1 MTTDTSTTSELK
13 MAIIDLF
20 AGLLDDLEMNDG
32 TDSGYSDQAI
42 TEMHDRNVDLAGFL
56 VGSLGLSDATKDADG
71 YLVRAKLAEPLK
83 YVDEYMNQAS

>member
-13 MAIIDLF
+13 MAMIDLF
-20 AGLLDDLEMNDG
+20 AELLNDLEMNDG
-32 TDSGYSDQAI
+32 ENGYSDQAI
-42 TEMHDRNVDLAGFL
+42 TEMNDRNVGLAGFL

-83 YVDEYMNQAS
+83 YVDGYMNQVS

>member
-13 MAIIDLF
+13 MAVIELF

-32 TDSGYSDQAI
+32 NENGYSDQAI
-42 TEMHDRNVDLAGFL
+42 TEMHDRNVGLAGFL
-56 VGSLGLSDATKDADG
+56 VGSLGLSDATKSTDG
-71 YLVRAKLAEPLK
+71 YLTGVKLAEPLK